1 MGARSVYCKATRHL
15 AKADPRLASVIRQ
28 VGPHRIS
35 PRRGRYAALC
45 RSIVGQQL
53 STKAAATI
61 FERFKQA
68 CGGWVTPDRVARLT
82 DDELRAVGFSRSKIA
97 SVRDLSR
104 AIKERELRLE
114 TLGRLDDLA
123 IAQKLLP
130 IRGIG
135 PWSVDMFL
143 IFVLARPNVL
153 PVGDLG
159 IQNALSRMH
168 GLKNRPT
175 PERMFELTDA
185 WQPYRSIG
193 SWYLWR
199 GLDTDLF

>member
-1 MGARSVYCKATRHL
+1 MFCKATRHL
-15 AKADPRLASVIRQ
+15 AKADPRLAAVIRE
-28 VGPHRIS
+28 VGPHGLS
-35 PRRGRYAALC
+35 PRRGRYASLC

-61 FERFKQA
+61 YARFKET
-68 CGGWVTPDRVARLT
+68 CGGWVTPARVSALS
-82 DDELRAVGFSRSKIA
+82 DAQLRAAGFSRSKVA
-97 SVRDLSR
+97 CVRDLTR
-104 AIKERELRLE
+104 AVHEGELRLDR
-114 TLGRLDDLA
+114 LGRLDDEA
-123 IAQKLLP
+123 VAAQLLP

-143 IFVLARPNVL
+143 MFVLARPDVL

-159 IQNALSRMH
+159 IQNGLARMH
-168 GLKNRPT
+168 GLRKRPD
-175 PERMFELTDA
+175 PERMVALTRG

-199 GLDTDLF
+199 GLEADLF